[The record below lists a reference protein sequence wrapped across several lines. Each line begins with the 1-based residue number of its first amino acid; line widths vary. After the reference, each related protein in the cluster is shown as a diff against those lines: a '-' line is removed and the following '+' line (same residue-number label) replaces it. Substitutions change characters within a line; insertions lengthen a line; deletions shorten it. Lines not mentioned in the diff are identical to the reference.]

1 MDFSVSPKIH
11 QDLKLMRSFV
21 KEELYPIESKRL
33 HESWPT
39 LESTLQP
46 LRDTVKSNGWWAPYF
61 HGNKQGKSYSLV
73 ELGLISEVMGA
84 SPLGHYVFGSQA
96 PDAGNAELLEAF
108 GSEEQKEQYLK
119 PLVDGK
125 IRSCFAMTE
134 PAVAGSNPT
143 LLEATAEKDGDDYI
157 INAHKWFTSSAD
169 GANFAI
175 IMAVTNPE
183 ADIYQRSSMLIVDC
197 DNPGFELVRN
207 ISIMGEQG
215 AGYFSH
221 AETKFTNCRV
231 PKTALI
237 GAEGEGFKLAQTRL
251 GPGRIHHCM
260 RWLGIADRALKM
272 HCDYAKTRM
281 IGHKRSLA
289 DSDITKQRI
298 AENAANIAAAKAL
311 VLQTAWQ
318 IEHQGFKAARF
329 NISMI
334 KYFTANVL
342 QKSLDDAI
350 QAMGG
355 LGMTDDTILAYFFR
369 HERAARIYDGP
380 DEVHQVSVAKQLLK

>member
-1 MDFSVSPKIH
+1 MDFSISPKI
-11 QDLKLMRSFV
+11 QLDLKLMRSFV
-21 KEELYPIESKRL
+21 KEELYPIESKLL

-39 LESTLQP
+39 IESTLQP
-46 LRDTVKSNGWWAPYF
+46 LRDTVKSNAWWAPYF

-380 DEVHQVSVAKQLLK
+380 DEVHQISVAKQLLK